1 MCEPL
6 PSSPALPHA
15 GGQAKKGRKRVPGRG
30 NGLGLGKPWQPKSL
44 HGENQTK
51 AVPRS
56 YGDFLLQEPEPCC
69 CSRSDYTSAG

>member
-30 NGLGLGKPWQPKSL
+30 NGLGLGKLWQPKSL
-44 HGENQTK
+44 HGENQT
-51 AVPRS
+51 
-56 YGDFLLQEPEPCC
+56 YGFKIRCFEGLEGCAQELRGLP
-69 CSRSDYTSAG
+69 SAGA